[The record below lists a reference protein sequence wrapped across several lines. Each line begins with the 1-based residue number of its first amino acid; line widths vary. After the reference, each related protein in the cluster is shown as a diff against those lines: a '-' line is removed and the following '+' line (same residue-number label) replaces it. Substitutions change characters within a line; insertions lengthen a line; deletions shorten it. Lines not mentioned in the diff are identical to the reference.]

1 MEKHKTIIEP
11 PASFAPGLGELWQ
24 FRELLYFFTWRDIKV
39 KYKQTALGILWALI
53 QPISLMLLFTFI
65 FSRNL
70 KIETGEMPYEVF
82 VFSGL
87 LLWNLFYGSV
97 ANASESILGHASM
110 IRKIYFPRILIPA
123 SSLVVALFDFCIAFL
138 VFMGFCL
145 VTGQTPDWS
154 ALIRFPAAIL
164 MVVVSA
170 FGIGSFLSA
179 LNVRY
184 RDFRYVVPFML
195 QFLFFASQV
204 VYPLK
209 SIEQNWLKYLL
220 ALNPVNGAIEIFRS
234 GFTGEA
240 DMMIIWIGVF
250 ASFFFAIF
258 GFIYFK
264 KAEAGFADLA

>member
-11 PASFAPGLGELWQ
+11 PASFAPGFGELWQ

-53 QPISLMLLFTFI
+53 QPVSLMLLFTFI

-70 KIETGEMPYEVF
+70 KVDSGKLPYEVF

-123 SSLVVALFDFCIAFL
+123 SSLVVALFDFIIAFI
-138 VFMGFCL
+138 VFIGFCL
-145 VTGQTPDWS
+145 VTGEVPGWT
-154 ALIRFPAAIL
+154 AVIRIPAAIL
-164 MVVVSA
+164 MVIVSA
-170 FGIGSFLSA
+170 FGVGSFLAA

-209 SIEQNWLKYLL
+209 NIEQGWLRNLL
-220 ALNPVNGAIEIFRS
+220 AVNPVNGAIEIFRS

-240 DMMIIWIGVF
+240 DMTIIWIGLLSSFCF
-250 ASFFFAIF
+250 ATF